1 MRQSLGGSR
10 SAEEL
15 RLMDAAKIIS
25 VLMLK
30 RADNKGERKT
40 GCIAQTWRRQSRFF
54 IVGCECCSV
63 LF

>member
-40 GCIAQTWRRQSRFF
+40 G
-54 IVGCECCSV
+54 
-63 LF
+63 